1 MCWIPYN
8 GSGRVGHAW
17 SAGDLKQS
25 EVGQT
30 HNKCTTLGM
39 DAALWPQAVV
49 DAIAI
54 PATQQYPFWVKHG
67 HRNYIPNY
75 LDFRIPRYFDIS
87 PFTCYDC
94 KNLTRRGHSNVYI
107 NAWKV
112 RPFFRRVSVADPQ
125 SASIEDNHQFNLV
138 QPSKKVPLNLGAL
151 WNPKGECLPIS
162 WIIFEESSPSH
173 QTGKKWRPHPT
184 KQTLIETQQGAESGL
199 CQMVDGSTI
208 KINLQPICL

>member
-1 MCWIPYN
+1 MCWIPVQWIW
-8 GSGRVGHAW
+8 SGWTRLEHLG
-17 SAGDLKQS
+17 LKQL

-75 LDFRIPRYFDIS
+75 LDFSIPRYFNIS

-94 KNLTRRGHSNVYI
+94 KHLTGQGHSNVYI

-112 RPFFRRVSVADPQ
+112 RPLFLRVSVADPQ
-125 SASIEDNHQFNLV
+125 SASIEDNHQFDLV
-138 QPSKKVPLNLGAL
+138 QPSQKLPRIWELYEISSFA
-151 WNPKGECLPIS
+151 KGECLPIS
-162 WIIFEESSPSH
+162 WIIFEESSQSH

-184 KQTLIETQQGAESGL
+184 KKNSNWNPPGGWKWALPNGGWFHN
-199 CQMVDGSTI
+199 
-208 KINLQPICL
+208 KI

>member
-1 MCWIPYN
+1 MDL
-8 GSGRVGHAW
+8 VGLDTPGA
-17 SAGDLKQS
+17 
-25 EVGQT
+25 
-30 HNKCTTLGM
+30 LGFETVRGW
-39 DAALWPQAVV
+39 ANPQQMY
-49 DAIAI
+49 DIRHGCGTM
-54 PATQQYPFWVKHG
+54 ATSCSRCYSYTSNPTVSFWVKNG

-75 LDFRIPRYFDIS
+75 LDFSIPRYFNIS

-112 RPFFRRVSVADPQ
+112 RPLFLRVSVADPQ
-125 SASIEDNHQFNLV
+125 SASIEDNHQFDLV
-138 QPSKKVPLNLGAL
+138 QPSQKVPRIWELYAISSFA
-151 WNPKGECLPIS
+151 KGECLPIS

-184 KQTLIETQQGAESGL
+184 KITLVETRQGAESGL

-208 KINLQPICL
+208 KFNLEPICL